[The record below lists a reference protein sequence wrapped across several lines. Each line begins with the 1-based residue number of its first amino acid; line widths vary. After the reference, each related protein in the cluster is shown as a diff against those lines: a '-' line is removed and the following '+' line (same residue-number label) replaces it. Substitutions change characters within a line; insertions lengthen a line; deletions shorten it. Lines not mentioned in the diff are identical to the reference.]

1 MSDASDEK
9 RKPPES
15 VRLDIMFGSKGETWC
30 ASTGSMGIN
39 DGDIEDVEYVRADLV
54 DPSDVPSD
62 EWLKTAIGMAQICE
76 TDFAAFQRG
85 ELEHH
90 DLQHSRGILLAHLRR
105 RVQPAKDQDE

>member
-62 EWLKTAIGMAQICE
+62 EWLNEAEQLIRAYAYAYHIEERNK
-76 TDFAAFQRG
+76 
-85 ELEHH
+85 
-90 DLQHSRGILLAHLRR
+90 LLDDPPVGNRCGPEWHEVEAHLRR
-105 RVQPAKDQDE
+105 LIKE